1 MSRAGLADLVEDAGM
16 YIALTIR
23 MEKNVHKKN
32 QSGTGKT
39 DSKGTV
45 MNPAHVR
52 HPGLPH
58 SLDGGFDKMSQVLY
72 ELDRL
77 KQQSKRLDQI
87 NKLHGRLAGTLSISD
102 MIEAFSVWLMPVV
115 EHELIG
121 CYNRR
126 TGKKVL
132 FCSAHGPNRRR
143 AISFAEK
150 IIEGAEAPQEGTVTL
165 DGQLGYQWI
174 FESLDDTSI
183 LLVLKDDKDTSLP
196 EFQIINE
203 SLTVFGESLQRGIEY
218 ETLFEQASTDALTG
232 LSNRRVF
239 KERITSMM
247 NFHKRYGSPLTM
259 LSLDLDYFK
268 QINDNLGHQVGDEV
282 LKSVA
287 EVLKT
292 EVRTTDLLVRMGGDE
307 FVLVLDNTDR
317 EQAQILA
324 ERLVRKID
332 GLEVWA
338 NDHIKLGASIG
349 LAQLD
354 NEESLRHWLE
364 RTDDLL
370 YHAKIHGRSKV
381 STDRQ

>member
-1 MSRAGLADLVEDAGM
+1 M
-16 YIALTIR
+16 YFAFSTD
-23 MEKNVHKKN
+23 MEKHVHKKN
-32 QSGTGKT
+32 LPGSVKT
-39 DSKGTV
+39 DRKGTI
-45 MNPAHVR
+45 MNPVPAR
-52 HPGLPH
+52 QPGLP
-58 SLDGGFDKMSQVLY
+58 SSIDGGFDKMSQVLY

-87 NKLHGRLAGTLSISD
+87 NRLHGRLAGTLSISD
-102 MIEAFSVWLMPVV
+102 MIEAFSVWLMPLV

-121 CYNRR
+121 CYSRR

-143 AISFAEK
+143 AIAFAEK
-150 IIEGAEAPQEGTVTL
+150 MIEGVNDHDDGAVSL

-174 FESLDDTSI
+174 FESMEDTSI
-183 LLVLKDDKDTSLP
+183 LLVLKEDSDTSPSEL
-196 EFQIINE
+196 QIINE

-268 QINDNLGHQVGDEV
+268 QVNDNLGHQVGDEV
-282 LKSVA
+282 LKAVA
-287 EVLKT
+287 EVLET

-317 EQAQILA
+317 AQAQILA

-349 LAQLD
+349 LAELHK
-354 NEESLRHWLE
+354 EESLRHWLD

-370 YHAKIHGRSKV
+370 YHAKVHGRSKV
-381 STDRQ
+381 ASDHQ

>member
-1 MSRAGLADLVEDAGM
+1 MYLA
-16 YIALTIR
+16 ALPC
-23 MEKNVHKKN
+23 MEKYIHKKIRP
-32 QSGTGKT
+32 GVRITGR
-39 DSKGTV
+39 KGTI
-45 MNPAHVR
+45 MNPVQER
-52 HPGLPH
+52 QRGL
-58 SLDGGFDKMSQVLY
+58 STSIDGGFDKMSQVLY

-77 KQQSKRLDQI
+77 KQQSQRLDQI

-102 MIEAFSVWLMPVV
+102 MIEAFSVWLMPLID
-115 EHELIG
+115 HQLIG
-121 CYNRR
+121 CCNRR

-143 AISFAEK
+143 AIAFAEK
-150 IIEGAEAPQEGTVTL
+150 MIESGASHDDDVVAE

-174 FESLDDTSI
+174 FETLDDTSI
-183 LLVLKDDKDTSLP
+183 LLILEEESDTSPAEL
-196 EFQIINE
+196 QIINE
-203 SLTVFGESLQRGIEY
+203 SLTVFGESLRRGIEY

-239 KERITSMM
+239 KDRITSMM

-287 EVLKT
+287 AVLKT

-307 FVLVLDNTDR
+307 FLLVLDNTDR

-324 ERLVRKID
+324 ERLLGKID

-338 NDHIKLGASIG
+338 NERVKLGASIG
-349 LAQLD
+349 LTQLD
-354 NEESLRHWLE
+354 QDETLRHWLD

-370 YHAKIHGRSKV
+370 YHAKVHGRSKV
-381 STDRQ
+381 STDRNQL

>member
-1 MSRAGLADLVEDAGM
+1 MLACILLIFPVWKSISIKNFDPGWGIAG
-16 YIALTIR
+16 R
-23 MEKNVHKKN
+23 
-32 QSGTGKT
+32 
-39 DSKGTV
+39 KGTI
-45 MNPAHVR
+45 MNPVQER
-52 HPGLPH
+52 QPGLPG
-58 SLDGGFDKMSQVLY
+58 SIDGGFDKMSQVLY

-77 KQQSKRLDQI
+77 KQQSQRLDQI

-102 MIEAFSVWLMPVV
+102 MIEGFSVWLMP
-115 EHELIG
+115 LIDHQLVG

-143 AISFAEK
+143 AIAFAEK
-150 IIEGAEAPQEGTVTL
+150 MIEGGAGQEEDAIAE

-183 LLVLKDDKDTSLP
+183 LLILKEESDTSPTEL
-196 EFQIINE
+196 QIINE
-203 SLTVFGESLQRGIEY
+203 SLTVFGESLRRGIEY

-239 KERITSMM
+239 KDRITSMM

-259 LSLDLDYFK
+259 LSLDLDHFK

-287 EVLKT
+287 AVLKT

-307 FVLVLDNTDR
+307 FLLVLDNTDR
-317 EQAQILA
+317 AQAQILA
-324 ERLVRKID
+324 ERLLGKID

-338 NDHIKLGASIG
+338 NERVKLGASIG
-349 LAQLD
+349 LTQLD
-354 NEESLRHWLE
+354 QDESLRHWLD

-370 YHAKIHGRSKV
+370 YHAKVRGRSKV
-381 STDRQ
+381 ASDQQ

>member
-1 MSRAGLADLVEDAGM
+1 
-16 YIALTIR
+16 
-23 MEKNVHKKN
+23 MEKYIHKKL
-32 QSGTGKT
+32 GPVARKIGR
-39 DSKGTV
+39 KGTIMSPV
-45 MNPAHVR
+45 HER
-52 HPGLPH
+52 QRGLP
-58 SLDGGFDKMSQVLY
+58 SSINGGFDKMSQVLY

-77 KQQSKRLDQI
+77 KQQSQRLDQI
-87 NKLHGRLAGTLSISD
+87 NRLHGRLAGTLSISD
-102 MIEAFSVWLMPVV
+102 MIEAFSIWLMPLT

-143 AISFAEK
+143 AIAFAEK
-150 IIEGAEAPQEGTVTL
+150 MIEGGAGHHDEVVAE

-183 LLVLKDDKDTSLP
+183 LLILKEESDTSPYEL
-196 EFQIINE
+196 QIINE

-239 KERITSMM
+239 KDRITSMM

-287 EVLKT
+287 AVLMT

-307 FVLVLDNTDR
+307 FLLVLDNTDR

-324 ERLVRKID
+324 ERLLRKID

-338 NDHIKLGASIG
+338 NEQVKLGASIG
-349 LAQLD
+349 LTQLD
-354 NEESLRHWLE
+354 KDEPLRHWLD

-381 STDRQ
+381 ATDHQ

>member
-1 MSRAGLADLVEDAGM
+1 
-16 YIALTIR
+16 
-23 MEKNVHKKN
+23 
-32 QSGTGKT
+32 
-39 DSKGTV
+39 
-45 MNPAHVR
+45 MNPAQMR
-52 HPGLPH
+52 HPGLPR

-72 ELDRL
+72 ALDRL

-287 EVLKT
+287 AVLKT

-307 FVLVLDNTDR
+307 FLLVLDNTDR
-317 EQAQILA
+317 VQAQILA
-324 ERLVRKID
+324 ERLLGKID

-338 NDHIKLGASIG
+338 NERVKLGASIG
-349 LAQLD
+349 LTQLD
-354 NEESLRHWLE
+354 QDETLHHWLD

-370 YHAKIHGRSKV
+370 YHAKVHGRSKV
-381 STDRQ
+381 ACDR

>member
-1 MSRAGLADLVEDAGM
+1 MSPVQERQ
-16 YIALTIR
+16 R
-23 MEKNVHKKN
+23 
-32 QSGTGKT
+32 
-39 DSKGTV
+39 
-45 MNPAHVR
+45 
-52 HPGLPH
+52 GLPG
-58 SLDGGFDKMSQVLY
+58 SIDGGFDKMSQVLY

-77 KQQSKRLDQI
+77 KQQSQRLDQI

-102 MIEAFSVWLMPVV
+102 MIEAFSVWLMPLVD
-115 EHELIG
+115 HELIG

-126 TGKKVL
+126 TRRKVL

-143 AISFAEK
+143 AIAFAEQM
-150 IIEGAEAPQEGTVTL
+150 IEGGAGPDEGAVTL

-183 LLVLKDDKDTSLP
+183 LLVLKEESDTSPSEL
-196 EFQIINE
+196 QLINE
-203 SLTVFGESLQRGIEY
+203 SLTVFGESLRRGIEY
-218 ETLFEQASTDALTG
+218 EELFEQASTDALTG

-239 KERITSMM
+239 KDRITSMM

-287 EVLKT
+287 AVLKT

-307 FVLVLDNTDR
+307 FLLVLDNTDR
-317 EQAQILA
+317 QQAQILA
-324 ERLVRKID
+324 ERLLGKID

-338 NDHIKLGASIG
+338 NNQVKLGASIG
-349 LAQLD
+349 LTQLHQD
-354 NEESLRHWLE
+354 ETLSHWLD

-370 YHAKIHGRSKV
+370 YHAKVMGRSKV
-381 STDRQ
+381 ATET

>member
-1 MSRAGLADLVEDAGM
+1 MSPVQERQ
-16 YIALTIR
+16 R
-23 MEKNVHKKN
+23 
-32 QSGTGKT
+32 
-39 DSKGTV
+39 
-45 MNPAHVR
+45 
-52 HPGLPH
+52 GLP
-58 SLDGGFDKMSQVLY
+58 SSIDGGFDKMSQVLY

-77 KQQSKRLDQI
+77 KQQSQRLDQI

-102 MIEAFSVWLMPVV
+102 MIEAFSVWLMPLVD
-115 EHELIG
+115 HELIG

-126 TGKKVL
+126 TGRKVL

-143 AISFAEK
+143 AIAFAEQM
-150 IIEGAEAPQEGTVTL
+150 IEGVAGRDDGAVTI

-183 LLVLKDDKDTSLP
+183 LLVLKEVSDTSASEL
-196 EFQIINE
+196 QLINE
-203 SLTVFGESLQRGIEY
+203 SLTVFGESLRRGIEY
-218 ETLFEQASTDALTG
+218 EELFEQASTDALTG

-239 KERITSMM
+239 KDRITSMM

-287 EVLKT
+287 AVLTT

-307 FVLVLDNTDR
+307 FLLVLDNTDR

-324 ERLVRKID
+324 ERLLRKID

-338 NDHIKLGASIG
+338 NDHVKLGASIG
-349 LAQLD
+349 LSQLHQD
-354 NEESLRHWLE
+354 ETLSHWLD

-370 YHAKIHGRSKV
+370 YHAKVQGRAKV
-381 STDRQ
+381 AVDQQ